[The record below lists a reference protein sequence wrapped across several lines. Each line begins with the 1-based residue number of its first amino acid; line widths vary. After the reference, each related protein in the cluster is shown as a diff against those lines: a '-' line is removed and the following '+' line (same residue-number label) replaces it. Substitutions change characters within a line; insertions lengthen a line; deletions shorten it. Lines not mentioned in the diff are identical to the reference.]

1 MLSLSISQNG
11 DQPLADQIVAGIKRQ
26 IHDRHLRP
34 GAKLPSI
41 RNFANTYK
49 VSRFTVVEAYD
60 RLVAMGYLRSRRGA
74 GFYTS
79 DTSAPAD
86 PARAAPSDNL
96 KRNEELIW
104 LIRRLLEADE
114 NAVLA
119 GGPWLPNS
127 WLDEAGIRQSLNV
140 LARKNG
146 AYLLEYGHPFGY
158 LPLREHMV
166 LMLAG
171 LGITAS
177 AGQILL
183 TQGTSQALEFVI
195 RYLLKPG
202 DAALVDDP
210 GYYNLFGNLRLQGV
224 EMLAV
229 PRNPD
234 GPDVAILEKLAA
246 AHRPKVY
253 FTQSV
258 MQNPTGTDMS
268 PHVAFKVLQAAERH
282 NFTVVEDDI
291 FCDLQ
296 VRTTPR
302 LATLDQ
308 LNRVI
313 YARSFS
319 KTLSG
324 SLRVGFL
331 ACSQDIANELADIKM
346 LTSITTSQFTE
357 RLIYLMLVDGHY
369 RKYLSRLH
377 ERLGEA
383 RLNVVRAFE
392 RIGLELYVEPA
403 DGMFVWARFPHIDDS
418 LALAEASQRHG
429 IMLAPGAVFRPHL
442 ERSAWMRFNVSCLRR
457 QARAGL
463 AATADVEHG
472 DVAQT
477 AAPPPDTM
485 ASNFKLAQKIEPSH
499 APAANRDRSNDGF
512 PPTATSTA
520 KIPGG
525 RSTLT
530 QVFGGNAQIAAIRRR
545 LGEPASSTLC
555 CP

>member
-1 MLSLSISQNG
+1 MFSLTVNPNS
-11 DQPLADQIVAGIKRQ
+11 DQPLTDQIVGGIKRQ
-26 IHDRHLRP
+26 IDDRHLRL
-34 GAKLPSI
+34 GTKLPSI
-41 RNFANTYK
+41 RDFASTYG

-60 RLVAMGYLRSRRGA
+60 RLVAMGYLQSRRGA
-74 GFYTS
+74 GFYTAAAHAQA
-79 DTSAPAD
+79 THP
-86 PARAAPSDNL
+86 APSDNH
-96 KRNEELIW
+96 KRNEQLVS

-114 NAVLA
+114 NIILA

-127 WLDEAGIRQSLNV
+127 WLDESGIRQNLNV

-158 LPLREHMV
+158 LPLREHLA
-166 LMLAG
+166 LMLAA
-171 LGITAS
+171 LGITAR

-183 TQGTSQALEFVI
+183 TQGTSQALELII
-195 RYLLKPG
+195 RYLLKAG

-210 GYYNLFGNLRLQGV
+210 GYYNMFGNLRLQGV

-234 GPDVAILEKLAA
+234 GPDIAVLEKLAA
-246 AHRPKVY
+246 ARRPKVY

-258 MQNPTGTDMS
+258 MQNPTGADMS
-268 PHVAFKVLQAAERH
+268 PHVVHRVLQAAERH

-296 VRTTPR
+296 VKTTPR

-324 SLRVGFL
+324 SLRVGFV
-331 ACSQDIANELADIKM
+331 ACSQEIANELADIKT

-357 RLIYLMLVDGHY
+357 RLVYLMLTNGHY
-369 RKYLSRLH
+369 RKHLSRLH

-383 RLNVVRAFE
+383 RLNVVRALD
-392 RIGLELYVEPA
+392 RIGLELFVEPT
-403 DGMFVWARFPHIDDS
+403 DGMFVWARFPHVEDS
-418 LALAEASQRHG
+418 LMLAEAAQRDG

-442 ERSAWMRFNVSCLRR
+442 ERSPWMRFNVTVCEDARVQRWLQR
-457 QARAGL
+457 QAAGKE
-463 AATADVEHG
+463 A
-472 DVAQT
+472 
-477 AAPPPDTM
+477 
-485 ASNFKLAQKIEPSH
+485 
-499 APAANRDRSNDGF
+499 
-512 PPTATSTA
+512 
-520 KIPGG
+520 
-525 RSTLT
+525 
-530 QVFGGNAQIAAIRRR
+530 
-545 LGEPASSTLC
+545 
-555 CP
+555 

>member
-1 MLSLSISQNG
+1 MLALTISHKSG
-11 DQPLADQIVAGIKRQ
+11 QPLADQIVAGIKRQ
-26 IHDRHLRP
+26 IDERQLRP
-34 GAKLPSI
+34 GTKLPSI
-41 RNFANTYK
+41 RTFADANN

-60 RLVAMGYLRSRRGA
+60 RLVAMGYLQSRRGA
-74 GFYTS
+74 GFYTAG
-79 DTSAPAD
+79 APATGEGPQ
-86 PARAAPSDNL
+86 PAASDAH
-96 KRNEELIW
+96 KRNEELVW

-114 NAVLA
+114 NTLLA

-127 WLDEAGIRQSLNV
+127 WLDETGIRQSLNV

-158 LPLREHMV
+158 LPLREHLA

-171 LGITAS
+171 LGVTAHP
-177 AGQILL
+177 GQILL
-183 TQGTSQALEFVI
+183 TQGTSQALELVI
-195 RYLLKPG
+195 RYFLKPG

-210 GYYNLFGNLRLQGV
+210 GYYNMFGNLRLQGV
-224 EMLAV
+224 DMLAV
-229 PRNPD
+229 PRNRD
-234 GPDVAILEKLAA
+234 GPDLAMLEKLAA
-246 AHRPKVY
+246 THRPKVY

-282 NFTVVEDDI
+282 NFMVVEDDI

-296 VRTTPR
+296 VKATPR

-324 SLRVGFL
+324 SLRVGFI
-331 ACSQDIANELADIKM
+331 ACAQGIAEELADIKM

-369 RKYLSRLH
+369 RKYLARLH

-383 RLNVVRAFE
+383 RVNVVRAFE
-392 RIGLELYVEPA
+392 RLGLELFVEPA
-403 DGMFVWARFPHIDDS
+403 DGMFVWARFPHVEDS
-418 LALAEASQRHG
+418 LALAEASQRDG

-442 ERSAWMRFNVSCLRR
+442 DRSPWMRFNVTTCEDTRVQRWLAR
-457 QARAGL
+457 QAAGK
-463 AATADVEHG
+463 AA
-472 DVAQT
+472 
-477 AAPPPDTM
+477 
-485 ASNFKLAQKIEPSH
+485 
-499 APAANRDRSNDGF
+499 
-512 PPTATSTA
+512 
-520 KIPGG
+520 
-525 RSTLT
+525 
-530 QVFGGNAQIAAIRRR
+530 
-545 LGEPASSTLC
+545 
-555 CP
+555 

>member
-1 MLSLSISQNG
+1 MLSLTVSRKSG
-11 DQPLADQIVAGIKRQ
+11 QPLANQIVAGIKRQ
-26 IHDRHLRP
+26 IDDRHLRP
-34 GAKLPSI
+34 GTKLPSI
-41 RNFANTYK
+41 RNFAERHN

-60 RLVAMGYLRSRRGA
+60 RLVAMGCLQSRRGA
-74 GFYTS
+74 GFYTAAA
-79 DTSAPAD
+79 SAPTGTAH
-86 PARAAPSDNL
+86 PAPSDNY
-96 KRNEELIW
+96 KRNEELVW

-114 NAVLA
+114 STLLA

-146 AYLLEYGHPFGY
+146 AHLLEYGQPFGY
-158 LPLREHMV
+158 LPLREHLA
-166 LMLAG
+166 LMLG
-171 LGITAS
+171 GIGVNAHP
-177 AGQILL
+177 GQILL
-183 TQGTSQALEFVI
+183 TQGTSQALGLVI

-210 GYYNLFGNLRLQGV
+210 GYYNMFGNLRMQGV

-234 GPDVAILEKLAA
+234 GPDIATLENLAA
-246 AHRPKVY
+246 AHRPKAY

-296 VRTTPR
+296 VKTTPR

-308 LNRVI
+308 LDRVI

-324 SLRVGFL
+324 SLRVGFV
-331 ACSQDIANELADIKM
+331 ACSQNVANELADIKM
-346 LTSITTSQFTE
+346 LTSITTSPFIE

-377 ERLGEA
+377 ERLGEG
-383 RLNVVRAFE
+383 RLNVVRVFE
-392 RIGLELYVEPA
+392 QIGLELFAERG
-403 DGMFVWARFPHIDDS
+403 DGMFVWARFPHVEDS
-418 LALAEASQRHG
+418 LALAEASQRDG
-429 IMLAPGAVFRPHL
+429 IMLAPGTVFRPHL
-442 ERSAWMRFNVSCLRR
+442 DRSPWMRFNVAVCEDTRVQHWLQR
-457 QARAGL
+457 QAANK
-463 AATADVEHG
+463 AT
-472 DVAQT
+472 
-477 AAPPPDTM
+477 
-485 ASNFKLAQKIEPSH
+485 
-499 APAANRDRSNDGF
+499 
-512 PPTATSTA
+512 
-520 KIPGG
+520 
-525 RSTLT
+525 
-530 QVFGGNAQIAAIRRR
+530 
-545 LGEPASSTLC
+545 
-555 CP
+555 

>member
-1 MLSLSISQNG
+1 MLSLTVSPNS
-11 DQPLADQIVAGIKRQ
+11 DRPLTDQIVAGIKRQ
-26 IHDRHLRP
+26 IDDRHLRS
-34 GAKLPSI
+34 GTKLPSI
-41 RNFANTYK
+41 RNFAETYD

-60 RLVAMGYLRSRRGA
+60 RLVAMGYLQSRRGA
-74 GFYTS
+74 GFYIATNP
-79 DTSAPAD
+79 APAE
-86 PARAAPSDNL
+86 AAHPVPSDNH
-96 KRNEELIW
+96 KRNEELVW

-114 NAVLA
+114 NTVLA

-146 AYLLEYGHPFGY
+146 AYLLEYGHAFGY
-158 LPLREHMV
+158 LPLREHLA

-171 LGITAS
+171 LGITAHP
-177 AGQILL
+177 GQIVL
-183 TQGTSQALEFVI
+183 TQGTSQALELVI

-202 DAALVDDP
+202 DSALVDDP
-210 GYYNLFGNLRLQGV
+210 GYYNMFGNLRLQGV
-224 EMLAV
+224 EMLPV
-229 PRNPD
+229 PRNSD

-258 MQNPTGTDMS
+258 MQNPTGTHMI

-296 VRTTPR
+296 VKTTAR

-324 SLRVGFL
+324 SLRVGFI
-331 ACSQDIANELADIKM
+331 ACAQEVANELADVKM

-357 RLIYLMLVDGHY
+357 RLVYLMLVDGHY

-377 ERLGEA
+377 ERLGET
-383 RLNVVRAFE
+383 RLNVIRAFE
-392 RIGLELYVEPA
+392 RMGLELFVEPA
-403 DGMFVWARFPHIDDS
+403 DGMFVWARLPHVEDS
-418 LALAEASQRHG
+418 LTLAEAAQRDG

-442 ERSAWMRFNVSCLRR
+442 ERSPWMRFNVTACEDTRVQRWLQR
-457 QARAGL
+457 Q
-463 AATADVEHG
+463 
-472 DVAQT
+472 
-477 AAPPPDTM
+477 M
-485 ASNFKLAQKIEPSH
+485 AS
-499 APAANRDRSNDGF
+499 R
-512 PPTATSTA
+512 AT
-520 KIPGG
+520 
-525 RSTLT
+525 
-530 QVFGGNAQIAAIRRR
+530 
-545 LGEPASSTLC
+545 
-555 CP
+555 

>member
-1 MLSLSISQNG
+1 
-11 DQPLADQIVAGIKRQ
+11 
-26 IHDRHLRP
+26 
-34 GAKLPSI
+34 
-41 RNFANTYK
+41 
-49 VSRFTVVEAYD
+49 VVEAYD
-60 RLVAMGYLRSRRGA
+60 RLVAMGYLHSRHGA
-74 GFYTS
+74 GFYAAAVP
-79 DTSAPAD
+79 APVAAGH
-86 PARAAPSDNL
+86 PAPSESH
-96 KRNEELIW
+96 KRNEELVW

-114 NAVLA
+114 STMLA

-146 AYLLEYGHPFGY
+146 TYLLEYGHPFGY
-158 LPLREHMV
+158 LPLREHLA

-171 LGITAS
+171 LSITAHS
-177 AGQILL
+177 GQILL
-183 TQGTSQALEFVI
+183 TQGTSQAIELVI

-210 GYYNLFGNLRLQGV
+210 GYYNMFGNLRLHGV

-229 PRNPD
+229 PRNAD
-234 GPDVAILEKLAA
+234 GPDVAILEKLAG

-268 PHVAFKVLQAAERH
+268 PHVAFRVLQAAERH
-282 NFTVVEDDI
+282 NFIVVEDDI

-296 VRTTPR
+296 VKPTPR

-308 LNRVI
+308 LKRVI

-331 ACSQDIANELADIKM
+331 ACTQEIANELADIKM

-383 RLNVVRAFE
+383 RLTVVRAFE
-392 RIGLELYVEPA
+392 HIGLELFVEPA
-403 DGMFVWARFPHIDDS
+403 DGMFVWARFPHVEDA
-418 LALAEASQRHG
+418 LALAEASQRDG
-429 IMLAPGAVFRPHL
+429 IMLAPGAIFRPHL
-442 ERSAWMRFNVSCLRR
+442 ERSPWMRFNIAVCEDTRVQRWLQR
-457 QARAGL
+457 QASN
-463 AATADVEHG
+463 
-472 DVAQT
+472 
-477 AAPPPDTM
+477 M
-485 ASNFKLAQKIEPSH
+485 A
-499 APAANRDRSNDGF
+499 
-512 PPTATSTA
+512 
-520 KIPGG
+520 
-525 RSTLT
+525 
-530 QVFGGNAQIAAIRRR
+530 
-545 LGEPASSTLC
+545 
-555 CP
+555 

>member
-1 MLSLSISQNG
+1 MLSISVSSKS
-11 DQPLADQIVAGIKRQ
+11 DQPLVDQIVAGIRRQ
-26 IHDRHLRP
+26 IEDRHLRP
-34 GAKLPSI
+34 GSKLPSI
-41 RNFANTYK
+41 RAFAATHN

-60 RLVAMGYLRSRRGA
+60 RLVAMGHLQSRRGS
-74 GFYTS
+74 GFYIAGPQAKAAHP
-79 DTSAPAD
+79 APAD
-86 PARAAPSDNL
+86 GHT
-96 KRNEELIW
+96 RNEELIW

-114 NAVLA
+114 NTVLA

-146 AYLLEYGHPFGY
+146 AHLLEYGDPFGY
-158 LPLREHMV
+158 LPLREHLA
-166 LMLAG
+166 LMLAS
-171 LGITAS
+171 LGITAHP
-177 AGQILL
+177 GQILL

-210 GYYNLFGNLRLQGV
+210 GYYNMFGNLRLQGV
-224 EMLAV
+224 TMLAV

-234 GPDVAILEKLAA
+234 GPDIAVLEQLAL

-258 MQNPTGTDMS
+258 MQNPTGTDIS

-282 NFTVVEDDI
+282 DFTVVEDDI

-296 VRTTPR
+296 VKITPR

-308 LNRVI
+308 LKRVI

-331 ACSQDIANELADIKM
+331 ACAQGIVNELADIKM

-357 RLIYLMLVDGHY
+357 RLVYLMLVDGHY

-383 RLNVVRAFE
+383 RHNVVRAFE
-392 RIGLELYVEPA
+392 RMGLELFVEPA
-403 DGMFVWARFPHIDDS
+403 DGMFVWARFPHVEDS
-418 LALAEASQRHG
+418 LALAEASQRDG

-442 ERSAWMRFNVSCLRR
+442 ERSPWMRFNVTVCEDPRVQRWLQR
-457 QARAGL
+457 
-463 AATADVEHG
+463 
-472 DVAQT
+472 QT
-477 AAPPPDTM
+477 A
-485 ASNFKLAQKIEPSH
+485 SK
-499 APAANRDRSNDGF
+499 AA
-512 PPTATSTA
+512 
-520 KIPGG
+520 
-525 RSTLT
+525 
-530 QVFGGNAQIAAIRRR
+530 
-545 LGEPASSTLC
+545 
-555 CP
+555 

>member
-1 MLSLSISQNG
+1 MLSLTISQNCG
-11 DQPLADQIVAGIKRQ
+11 LPLCDQIVAGIKRQ
-26 IHDRHLRP
+26 IDDRHLRP
-34 GAKLPSI
+34 GTKLPSI
-41 RNFANTYK
+41 RNFAETYH

-60 RLVAMGYLRSRRGA
+60 RLVAMGYLQSRRGA
-74 GFYTS
+74 GFYTAAAA
-79 DTSAPAD
+79 THAVAAD
-86 PARAAPSDNL
+86 AGPSDNH
-96 KRNEELIW
+96 KRNEQLVW

-114 NAVLA
+114 NTVLA

-127 WLDEAGIRQSLNV
+127 WLDEAGIRQRLNV

-146 AYLLEYGHPFGY
+146 AFLLEYGHPFGY
-158 LPLREHMV
+158 LPLREHLA
-166 LMLAG
+166 LMLAS
-171 LGITAS
+171 LGITAR

-183 TQGTSQALEFVI
+183 TQGTSQALDLVI

-210 GYYNLFGNLRLQGV
+210 GYYNMFGNLRLQGV

-234 GPDVAILEKLAA
+234 GPDISVLEELAA
-246 AHRPKVY
+246 AHHPKVY

-282 NFTVVEDDI
+282 NFTVVEDDV

-319 KTLSG
+319 KTVSG
-324 SLRVGFL
+324 SLRVGFI
-331 ACSQDIANELADIKM
+331 ACAQDTAHELADIKM

-357 RLIYLMLVDGHY
+357 RLVYLMLVDGHY
-369 RKYLSRLH
+369 RKHLSRLR
-377 ERLGEA
+377 ERVGEA

-392 RIGLELYVEPA
+392 RMGLELFVEPT
-403 DGMFVWARFPHIDDS
+403 DGMFVWARLPQVEDS
-418 LALAEASQRHG
+418 LTLAEASQRDG

-442 ERSAWMRFNVSCLRR
+442 ERSPWMRFNVTACEDTRVQRWLQR
-457 QARAGL
+457 QAAGK
-463 AATADVEHG
+463 AA
-472 DVAQT
+472 
-477 AAPPPDTM
+477 
-485 ASNFKLAQKIEPSH
+485 
-499 APAANRDRSNDGF
+499 
-512 PPTATSTA
+512 
-520 KIPGG
+520 
-525 RSTLT
+525 
-530 QVFGGNAQIAAIRRR
+530 
-545 LGEPASSTLC
+545 
-555 CP
+555 